1 MGGQDRDDLAR
12 RTGPGVASRTW
23 DVLVRIATPL
33 RASAVR
39 LLVGMAVVVAL
50 GWAFGETAEAVI
62 HADDVVALDSPIT
75 RWLVSR
81 RTPWLT
87 QVMQDVTQ
95 MGSAWFLIL
104 LLVVVTIVLAVGRH
118 SWSVVVL
125 PMVSAAG
132 TAILVTTIKLL
143 IARPRPTL
151 GAVVATADG
160 FAFPSGHS
168 AQAVATYGVLAWLIA
183 HLATRRGVGVGAW
196 LIGVVIIGLIGFS
209 RLYLGV
215 HWLSDVI
222 GGYIIGAAWAVV
234 AITAM
239 TATDRATG
247 TGGGT

>member
-1 MGGQDRDDLAR
+1 MRGQDRDDLAR
-12 RTGPGVASRTW
+12 RTGPGLAGRTW

-33 RASAVR
+33 RGSAVR
-39 LLVGMAVVVAL
+39 LVLGMVVVVAL
-50 GWAFGETAEAVI
+50 GWAFGEMAEAVI
-62 HADDVVALDSPIT
+62 HADDVVALDSPVT
-75 RWLVSR
+75 RWVVDR

-87 QVMQDVTQ
+87 QVLQVVTAL
-95 MGSAWFLIL
+95 GSAWFLIL
-104 LLVVVTIVLAVGRH
+104 LLVVVTIVLVAGRH
-118 SWSVVVL
+118 SWSVVAL
-125 PMVSAAG
+125 PIVSAAG
-132 TAILVTTIKLL
+132 AAILVTTIKLL

-168 AQAVATYGVLAWLIA
+168 AQAVATYGVLAWLVA
-183 HLATRRGVGVGAW
+183 HLAARRTVRVGAW
-196 LIGVVIIGLIGFS
+196 LSGVVLIGLIGFS

-234 AITAM
+234 AVTAM

-247 TGGGT
+247 AGGGT